1 MKNFFRRLWNEVG
14 IYKAQHPLIRG
25 MWFAGGR
32 QFVRRPPTEEERFLL
47 SLSLVGK
54 TVYDVGANVGIMTLF
69 FARSVGDSGKVV
81 AFEPHPYSYH
91 RLNRNLRVNRLAN
104 VVSLQCAV
112 GDTATTLDLFQP
124 SRHLSAATF
133 DREKAEN
140 LKEGALIVHH
150 VEVDSLDSLIA
161 RYQLPLP
168 DMVKVDVEGFEVHVL
183 RGAHETIQRC
193 YPDWF
198 IEIHRN
204 INEEPTT
211 PQIVEM
217 LTTYSY
223 RFYHVE
229 TQSVVTQ
236 ETASS
241 IRGGHIFA
249 QFEGKS
255 GAV

>member
-1 MKNFFRRLWNEVG
+1 MKDFLRRVWNEVG
-14 IYKAQHPLIRG
+14 IYRAQHPLIRG
-25 MWFAGGR
+25 MWFVGGR
-32 QFVRRPPTEEERFLL
+32 LFAGRPPTEEERFLL
-47 SLSLVGK
+47 SLDLLGK

-69 FARSVGDSGKVV
+69 FARSVGDSGRVV
-81 AFEPHPYSYH
+81 AFEPHPYSYR
-91 RLNRNLRVNRLAN
+91 RLNRNLRVNRLSN
-104 VVSLQCAV
+104 VTSFQCAI
-112 GDTATTLDLFQP
+112 GDTAAVLDLFQP
-124 SRHLSAATF
+124 SWHLSAATF
-133 DREKAEN
+133 DREKAVQ
-140 LKEGALIVHH
+140 LKEGALIIHQ

-161 RYQLPLP
+161 RYHLPLP

-183 RGAHETIQRC
+183 RGARETIQRC

-204 INEEPTT
+204 VHGESTT
-211 PQIVEM
+211 SQVVEM

-223 RFYHVE
+223 QFYHVE

-241 IRGGHIFA
+241 IRGGHVFA

-255 GAV
+255 GVV